1 MSTNK
6 FQPHVLIFPEDD
18 ANRQIANG
26 FLLLVPPDRQ
36 RRAQCSMRWVD
47 GPRSEKSS
55 SRAKRIYCNTESDA

>member
-36 RRAQCSMRWVD
+36 RRAQCSMR
-47 GPRSEKSS
+47 
-55 SRAKRIYCNTESDA
+55 